1 MSALSRRGKGYKSL
15 PEDPTHLE
23 ETRVVL
29 PRDISDLGPPE
40 PTGATPH
47 LPFAPNGPGAAAG
60 SSGSKCGV
68 CPKGFRG
75 YVFFFCSLLLLI
87 FSVISKNT
95 RTMCRVCGQ
104 IFHKKCVK
112 MPKEGPHNFVCQSC
126 GGADVRRGQLFT
138 LVLILLFDILNITRS
153 NCCFGSL
160 PPPPCCSCCSCC

>member
-60 SSGSKCGV
+60 SSGSKCAV

-75 YVFFFCSLLLLI
+75 YVFFLFSSSLNIFCYQQEYAHYVPCLRSDLP
-87 FSVISKNT
+87 
-95 RTMCRVCGQ
+95 Q
-104 IFHKKCVK
+104 
-112 MPKEGPHNFVCQSC
+112 EVCQDAKR
-126 GGADVRRGQLFT
+126 GATQLCLPKLWRR
-138 LVLILLFDILNITRS
+138 
-153 NCCFGSL
+153 
-160 PPPPCCSCCSCC
+160 

>member
-40 PTGATPH
+40 PTGATPP

-60 SSGSKCGV
+60 STGSKCGV

-75 YVFFFCSLLLLI
+75 YVFFSVLF
-87 FSVISKNT
+87 FS
-95 RTMCRVCGQ
+95 
-104 IFHKKCVK
+104 
-112 MPKEGPHNFVCQSC
+112 
-126 GGADVRRGQLFT
+126 
-138 LVLILLFDILNITRS
+138 
-153 NCCFGSL
+153 
-160 PPPPCCSCCSCC
+160 